1 VPRRLDAGLLLEEK
15 VMEREIMVYDV
26 VVVGGGPA
34 GLTTAIR
41 LMQLATETS
50 QELSVCVLEKAG
62 EIGGHILSGAVLES
76 RALEELFPDWKEKG
90 APLNTEVTG
99 DEVYLFT
106 GPEKSVRIPNAFVP
120 RPMHNGGNYV
130 ASLGNLCRWLGQQA
144 EELGVEIFPG
154 FPAAELRFDENGRV
168 QGVATGDMGV
178 NRNGEPKDGFEPGM
192 ELHGKYTIV
201 AEGSRG
207 HLGKQLIERFNLAEQ
222 ATAQHYAIGLK
233 ELWDVDADRHRS
245 GLVMHGAGWPLGRN
259 ASGGSFL
266 YHLENNQV
274 VVGLIVDLNYSNPYL
289 SPFEEFQRFKRHPL
303 VRQYL
308 EGGRRVCYGA
318 RSITKGGLNSLPKMT
333 FPGGLLVG
341 CDAGTL
347 NFAKIKGT
355 HTAMKSGMLAAE
367 TVFTELSGAGEG
379 GKDLKEFDQAFKE
392 SWLFKELHGSRNFGP
407 ALHKLG
413 TSLGGFFNLVDQ
425 NILRGKLPITLKDKK
440 EDHTE
445 LKPAAQCTEIDY
457 PKPDG
462 VISFDRLSSV
472 YLSNTVHEEDQPVHL
487 QLKDKDIPIKVN
499 LETYAAPEQRYCPAG
514 VYEIISEGDGAPH
527 LQINA
532 ANCLHCKT
540 CDIKDPTQNI
550 NWVTP
555 EGGGGPNYPNM

>member
-1 VPRRLDAGLLLEEK
+1 
-15 VMEREIMVYDV
+15 MERESMAYDV

-41 LMQLATETS
+41 LMQLAAENS

-76 RALEELFPDWKEKG
+76 RTLAELFPDWKEKG
-90 APLNTEVTG
+90 APLNIEVTG

-130 ASLGNLCRWLGQQA
+130 ASLGNLCRWLGRQA
-144 EELGVEIFPG
+144 EELGMEIFPG
-154 FPAAELRFDENGRV
+154 FPAAEIRFDESGRV
-168 QGVATGDMGV
+168 QGVVTGDMGV

-192 ELHGKYTIV
+192 ELHGKYTIF

-233 ELWDVDADRHRS
+233 ELWDVDADRHHP
-245 GLVMHGAGWPLGRN
+245 GLVIHGAGWPLGRN
-259 ASGGSFL
+259 GSGGSFL

-274 VVGLIVDLNYSNPYL
+274 GVGLIVDLNYSNPYL
-289 SPFEEFQRFKRHPL
+289 SPFEEFQRFKQHPL
-303 VRQYL
+303 LRQYL
-308 EGGRRVCYGA
+308 EGGRRVSYGA
-318 RSITKGGLNSLPKMT
+318 RSITKGGFNSLPKMT
-333 FPGGLLVG
+333 FPGGFLVG

-367 TVFTELSGAGEG
+367 AVFAELSGAGEG
-379 GKDLKEFDQAFKE
+379 GKDLKERFNQAFKQ
-392 SWLFKELHGSRNFGP
+392 SWLFEELHGSRNFGP

-425 NILRGKLPITLKDKK
+425 NILRGKLPITLKDNKQ
-440 EDHTE
+440 DHAE

-472 YLSNTVHEEDQPVHL
+472 YLSNTTHEEDQPVHL
-487 QLKDKDIPIKVN
+487 QLIDRDIPIKVN

-514 VYEIISEGDGAPH
+514 VYEIISEGDGAPY

-550 NWVTP
+550 IWVTP

>member
-1 VPRRLDAGLLLEEK
+1 
-15 VMEREIMVYDV
+15 MEREVMAYDV

-34 GLTTAIR
+34 GLATAIR
-41 LMQLATETS
+41 LAQLAAEKT

-62 EIGGHILSGAVLES
+62 EIGGHILSGAVLET
-76 RALEELFPDWKEKG
+76 RALDELFPQWKEQG
-90 APLNTEVTG
+90 APLNTEVSG

-120 RPMHNGGNYV
+120 RPMHNEGNYV

-154 FPAAELRFDENGRV
+154 FPAAELRFDEGGRV
-168 QGVATGDMGV
+168 RGVATGDMGV
-178 NRNGEPKDGFEPGM
+178 NRNGERKDGFEPGM
-192 ELHGKYTIV
+192 ELHAKYTIL

-207 HLGKQLIERFNLAEQ
+207 HLGKQLIERFNLAER

-233 ELWDVDADRHRS
+233 ELWDVEADKHHP
-245 GLVMHGAGWPLGRN
+245 GLVIHGAGWPLGRN
-259 ASGGSFL
+259 GSGGSFL

-289 SPFEEFQRFKRHPL
+289 SPFEEFQRFKQHPL
-303 VRQYL
+303 IRQYL
-308 EGGRRVCYGA
+308 EGARRVSYGA
-318 RSITKGGLNSLPKMT
+318 RSITKGGFNSLPKMS
-333 FPGGLLVG
+333 FPGGMLVG
-341 CDAGTL
+341 CNAGTL

-367 TVFTELSGAGEG
+367 TVFAELSGAGEG
-379 GKDLKEFDQAFKE
+379 GKDLKEFAQAFKQ
-392 SWLFKELHGSRNFGP
+392 SWLFEELHEARNFGP

-425 NILRGKLPITLKDKK
+425 NILRGKVPITLKDNK
-440 EDHTE
+440 EDHTK
-445 LKPAAQCTEIDY
+445 LKPAAQCKEIDY
-457 PKPDG
+457 PRPDG

-472 YLSNTVHEEDQPVHL
+472 YLSNTAHEEDQPVHL
-487 QLKDKDIPIKVN
+487 RLKDEDVPIKVN
-499 LETYAAPEQRYCPAG
+499 LEIYAAPEQRYCPAG
-514 VYEIISEGDGAPH
+514 VYEIISEGDQAPY

-532 ANCLHCKT
+532 GNCLHCKT

-550 NWVTP
+550 IWVTP